1 MAKFNLNMP
10 DDLLKGATAAVS
22 PENMQRAI
30 DSATPILEKSMQKE
44 VQGAVRHSGG
54 SDLVKSIRAN
64 KAKKAKNGAYIAT
77 VYPHGKSKAPR
88 YPNGSR
94 KDRIPPVS
102 NAMKAAILN
111 YGKKGQ
117 PARPWLTKAVNNVR
131 TQVEEQLEKA
141 FEEKL
146 DDNG

>member
-22 PENMQRAI
+22 AENLQRAI
-30 DSATPILEKSMQKE
+30 DSAAPILERSMRKE
-44 VQGAVRHSGG
+44 IRGALKHGGDSELVRS
-54 SDLVKSIRAN
+54 VRAN
-64 KAKKAKNGAYIAT
+64 KAKRAKNGAYIAT
-77 VYPHGKSKAPR
+77 VYPHGKSKKPR
-88 YPNGSR
+88 YPNGS
-94 KDRIPPVS
+94 KKERIPPVS
-102 NAMKAAILN
+102 NAMKAAVLN

-117 PARPWLTKAVNNVR
+117 PARPWLAKSVNNVR

>member
-10 DDLLKGATAAVS
+10 DDMLKGAAAAAS

-30 DSATPILEKSMQKE
+30 DNAAPILEQSMRKE
-44 VQGAVRHSGG
+44 IRNVVKHSGD
-54 SDLVKSIRAN
+54 SELVRSIKAN

-77 VYPHGKSKAPR
+77 VYPHGKSKKPR
-88 YPNGSR
+88 YPNGSK

-102 NAMKAAILN
+102 NAMKAAVLN
-111 YGKKGQ
+111 YGRKGQ
-117 PARPWLTKAVNNVR
+117 PARPWLAKSVNNVR

>member
-10 DDLLKGATAAVS
+10 DDLLKGAAAAVS
-22 PENMQRAI
+22 AENMQRAI
-30 DSATPILEKSMQKE
+30 DSASPILERSMQKE
-44 VQGAVRHSGG
+44 LQSVVKHGG
-54 SDLVKSIRAN
+54 SELVKSIRAN

-77 VYPHGKSKAPR
+77 VYPHGKSKTPR

-94 KDRIPPVS
+94 KERIPPVS

-117 PARPWLTKAVNNVR
+117 PARPWLAKSVNNVR
-131 TQVEEQLEKA
+131 TQVEEQLEKT

>member
-1 MAKFNLNMP
+1 MARFSLNMP
-10 DDLLKGATAAVS
+10 DSLLDGAMAAAS
-22 PENMQRAI
+22 PDQLRAVV
-30 DSATPILEKSMQKE
+30 DSASPILEKSMEKE
-44 VQGAVRHSGG
+44 LKSAVRHGG
-54 SDLVKSIRAN
+54 DSEVVKSIKAN
-64 KAKKAKNGAYIAT
+64 KAKQAKNGAYIAT
-77 VYPHGKSKAPR
+77 VFPHGKSKKPR

-94 KDRIPPVS
+94 KERIPPVS
-102 NAMKAAILN
+102 NAMKAAVLN

-117 PARPWLTKAVNNVR
+117 PARPWLAKSVNSVR